1 MALGKILIK
10 FIRIAYQTY
19 KKMLAIV
26 LLRCLVYAVQAFY
39 IAMFVSAVI
48 KCLESR
54 ELPQGITG
62 IVTYVLAGTGIY
74 MLKRF
79 SDYSYETSQER
90 MKERLDHMIFDKIS
104 RVPYEYLENP
114 YYLDLVK
121 RAKFCIKEEGCIDS
135 IFRRG
140 FGFVQNVFV
149 LVSISGILI
158 HFNILV
164 FIILVSAAVLNIIF
178 YMIFVRIEKDFFQKS
193 VEIDRK
199 YVYYLDTL
207 LSKEHGKDYRFYTV
221 GKLLLKKFGQFS
233 DKLTEYFDWY
243 QKKVILIQGTV
254 EAIKYLTMMGIYFS
268 IFKKTAEQ
276 KLSVSSFSFYAS
288 LGITFLNTISE
299 CIENIMRFYMFLKY
313 AEPMIEL
320 MELKEEIS
328 DGALQLEEIEQL
340 EFQNVTFTYPHG
352 SNAILKD
359 LSFVIR
365 KGEKISIVGLNGAGK
380 TTIVKL
386 LCRLY
391 QPDEGKILV
400 NGHSIETY
408 SYSSYIAQISTL
420 FQDFRLF
427 AVSIEENI
435 CSMDNSGQ
443 DVTEM
448 LRKVNLMDKIEALP
462 LGAESIYSKV
472 YDEDGIEFSGG
483 EEQKLALARM
493 LNKRSSLKIL
503 DEPTSAMDPY
513 AEAEFYQTFDEL
525 AEDNMVIYISH
536 RMSSSILADRILVIE
551 NGRAADFDTHE
562 NLLKKKGLYQELFN
576 VQAEHYNPT
585 FP

>member
-1 MALGKILIK
+1 MTLGKILIK

-19 KKMLAIV
+19 KKMFAVV
-26 LLRCLVYAVQAFY
+26 LLRCLAYAAQAFY
-39 IAMFVSAVI
+39 IAMFISMVI

-54 ELPQGITG
+54 ELPQGMADIAA
-62 IVTYVLAGTGIY
+62 YVLAGTGIY
-74 MLKRF
+74 CLKR
-79 SDYSYETSQER
+79 SADYLYETDQER

-104 RVPYEYLENP
+104 RMPYEYLENP

-140 FGFVQNVFV
+140 FGFIQNVFV

-158 HFNILV
+158 HFNILL

-178 YMIFVRIEKDFFQKS
+178 YMIFVHVEKDFFKKS

-199 YVYYLDTL
+199 YMYYLDTL

-233 DKLTEYFDWY
+233 DKLTDYFDWY

-254 EAIKYLTMMGIYFS
+254 EIIKYLAMAGIYVS
-268 IFKKTAEQ
+268 IFRKTLEQ
-276 KLSVSSFSFYAS
+276 ELTVSSFSFYAS

-299 CIENIMRFYMFLKY
+299 CIENVMRFYMFLKY

-328 DGALQLEEIEQL
+328 DGSIELEEIEWL
-340 EFQNVTFTYPHG
+340 EFRNVTFTYPHS
-352 SNAILKD
+352 SNAVLKD
-359 LSFVIR
+359 LSFVIY
-365 KGEKISIVGLNGAGK
+365 KGEKISVVGLNGAGK

-391 QPDEGKILV
+391 QPDEGTILV
-400 NGHSIETY
+400 NGRPIGAY
-408 SYSSYIAQISTL
+408 RYSSYIAQISTL

-427 AVSIEENI
+427 AVSLEENI
-435 CSMDNSGQ
+435 RSTDRSGS

-462 LGAESIYSKV
+462 LGVKSIYSKV

-493 LNKRSSLKIL
+493 LNKQSSLKIL

-525 AEDNMVIYISH
+525 AGESMVIYISH
-536 RMSSSILADRILVIE
+536 RMSSSVLADRILVIE
-551 NGRAADFDTHE
+551 NGQTADFDTHE
-562 NLLKKKGLYQELFN
+562 NLLKKKGRYQELFQI
-576 VQAEHYNPT
+576 QAEHYN
-585 FP
+585 